1 MINVIIP
8 AYNCRTTL
16 GRTLSSLA
24 AQTDPNFEVI
34 VVDDCSTE
42 DIKSIVD
49 DYCDK
54 LSIVYIRNERNL
66 GCGMSRQVG
75 IDNATQK
82 FITFLDSDDMFMPYT
97 IETFNSIIEANPDIE
112 YLHSYFYE
120 QIVIDNNPAIYLWK
134 DNYTACHGKL
144 YNVELIKKYGIRNS
158 PEIILGTD
166 GLAKN
171 MLLATYDMTKW
182 YLSAYDMDSTFDLD
196 WNGEILEYYDY
207 DMPESP
213 YNNRYSNLLS
223 YIWDNYWDDYVKR
236 YIELRKSVLSYSS
249 IIEEFEKYIG
259 VYGEDVYI
267 QDTAIYTDIPSVT
280 SNTLKSLQNFV
291 RDRLECLDSEYG
303 VVI

>member
-8 AYNCRTTL
+8 AYNCYSTL
-16 GRTLSSLA
+16 GRTLSSLV
-24 AQTDPNFEVI
+24 AQTDTNFEVI

-49 DYCDK
+49 DYTNK
-54 LSIVYIRNERNL
+54 LNIIYIRNEQNL

-97 IETFNSIIEANPDIE
+97 VETFNSIIEANPDTE

-158 PEIILGTD
+158 PLVKWADDSFFNSMCSELMNMSIINVPTVLWTNN
-166 GLAKN
+166 KN
-171 MLLATYDMTKW
+171 SIMRRQDVERDASVKEDFLNAMLL
-182 YLSAYDMDSTFDLD
+182 SAEF
-196 WNGEILEYYDY
+196 
-207 DMPESP
+207 
-213 YNNRYSNLLS
+213 
-223 YIWDNYWDDYVKR
+223 
-236 YIELRKSVLSYSS
+236 VLKQKGH
-249 IIEEFEKYIG
+249 I
-259 VYGEDVYI
+259 DH
-267 QDTAIYTDIPSVT
+267 
-280 SNTLKSLQNFV
+280 LQNT
-291 RDRLECLDSEYG
+291 
-303 VVI
+303 I

>member
-8 AYNCRTTL
+8 AYNCYSTL
-16 GRTLSSLA
+16 GRTLSSLV

-42 DIKSIVD
+42 DLKSIVD
-49 DYCDK
+49 DYRDK
-54 LSIVYIRNERNL
+54 LSIIYIRNEQNL

-97 IETFNSIIEANPDIE
+97 VETFNSIIEANPDTE

-158 PEIILGTD
+158 PLVKWADDSFFNSMCSELM
-166 GLAKN
+166 N
-171 MLLATYDMTKW
+171 M
-182 YLSAYDMDSTFDLD
+182 
-196 WNGEILEYYDY
+196 
-207 DMPESP
+207 
-213 YNNRYSNLLS
+213 
-223 YIWDNYWDDYVKR
+223 
-236 YIELRKSVLSYSS
+236 S
-249 IIEEFEKYIG
+249 IISVPT
-259 VYGEDVYI
+259 VYGLITKILSCEDRI
-267 QDTAIYTDIPSVT
+267 
-280 SNTLKSLQNFV
+280 
-291 RDRLECLDSEYG
+291 
-303 VVI
+303 

>member
-16 GRTLSSLA
+16 GRTFSSLV
-24 AQTDPNFEVI
+24 AQTDLNFEVI
-34 VVDDCSTE
+34 IVDDCSTE

-54 LSIVYIRNERNL
+54 LNIVYIRNEQNL

-97 IETFNSIIEANPDIE
+97 IETFNSIIEANPDTE

-144 YNVELIKKYGIRNS
+144 YNAELIKKYGIRNS
-158 PEIILGTD
+158 PLVKWADDSFFNSMCSELMNMSIINVPTVLWTNN
-166 GLAKN
+166 KN
-171 MLLATYDMTKW
+171 SIMRRQDVERDASVKEDFLNAMLL
-182 YLSAYDMDSTFDLD
+182 SAEFVLKQKGHIDHLQNTIEGIIRRMSLD
-196 WNGEILEYYDY
+196 
-207 DMPESP
+207 
-213 YNNRYSNLLS
+213 
-223 YIWDNYWDDYVKR
+223 
-236 YIELRKSVLSYSS
+236 
-249 IIEEFEKYIG
+249 EK
-259 VYGEDVYI
+259 E
-267 QDTAIYTDIPSVT
+267 TEKL
-280 SNTLKSLQNFV
+280 NTLLTYIRRK
-291 RDRLECLDSEYG
+291 
-303 VVI
+303 

>member
-8 AYNCRTTL
+8 AYNCYSTL
-16 GRTLSSLA
+16 GRTLSSLV

-42 DIKSIVD
+42 DLKSIVD
-49 DYCDK
+49 DYRDK
-54 LSIVYIRNERNL
+54 LSIIYIRNEQNL

-97 IETFNSIIEANPDIE
+97 VETFNSIIEANPDTE

-158 PEIILGTD
+158 PLVKWADDSFFNSMCSELMNMSIISVPTVLWTNN
-166 GLAKN
+166 KN
-171 MLLATYDMTKW
+171 SIMRRQDIERDASVKEDFLNAMLL
-182 YLSAYDMDSTFDLD
+182 SAEF
-196 WNGEILEYYDY
+196 
-207 DMPESP
+207 
-213 YNNRYSNLLS
+213 
-223 YIWDNYWDDYVKR
+223 
-236 YIELRKSVLSYSS
+236 VLKQKGH
-249 IIEEFEKYIG
+249 I
-259 VYGEDVYI
+259 DHLQNTI
-267 QDTAIYTDIPSVT
+267 QDIIKRMSLNEKETEKL
-280 SNTLKSLQNFV
+280 NTLLTYIRRK
-291 RDRLECLDSEYG
+291 
-303 VVI
+303 

>member
-16 GRTLSSLA
+16 DRTLSSLI

-49 DYCDK
+49 DYTNK
-54 LSIVYIRNERNL
+54 LNIIYIRNEQNL

-97 IETFNSIIEANPDIE
+97 IETFNSIIEANPDTE

-158 PEIILGTD
+158 PLVKWADDSFFNSMCSELMNMSIINVPTVLWTNN
-166 GLAKN
+166 KN
-171 MLLATYDMTKW
+171 SIMRRQDTERDAAVKEDFLNAMV
-182 YLSAYDMDSTFDLD
+182 LSAEFVLKQKGHIDHLQNTIEGIIKRMYLD
-196 WNGEILEYYDY
+196 
-207 DMPESP
+207 
-213 YNNRYSNLLS
+213 
-223 YIWDNYWDDYVKR
+223 
-236 YIELRKSVLSYSS
+236 
-249 IIEEFEKYIG
+249 EK
-259 VYGEDVYI
+259 E
-267 QDTAIYTDIPSVT
+267 TEKL
-280 SNTLKSLQNFV
+280 NTLLTYIRRK
-291 RDRLECLDSEYG
+291 
-303 VVI
+303 

>member
-16 GRTLSSLA
+16 DRTLSSLI

-49 DYCDK
+49 DYTNK
-54 LSIVYIRNERNL
+54 LNIIYIRNEQNL

-82 FITFLDSDDMFMPYT
+82 FITFLDSDDMFMPYA
-97 IETFNSIIEANPDIE
+97 IETFNSIIEANPDTE

-158 PEIILGTD
+158 PLVKWADDSFFNSMCSELMNMSIINVPTVLWTNN
-166 GLAKN
+166 KN
-171 MLLATYDMTKW
+171 SIMRRQDVERDASVKEDFLNAMLL
-182 YLSAYDMDSTFDLD
+182 SAEFVLKQKCHIDHLQNTIEGIIKRMSLD
-196 WNGEILEYYDY
+196 
-207 DMPESP
+207 
-213 YNNRYSNLLS
+213 
-223 YIWDNYWDDYVKR
+223 
-236 YIELRKSVLSYSS
+236 
-249 IIEEFEKYIG
+249 EK
-259 VYGEDVYI
+259 E
-267 QDTAIYTDIPSVT
+267 TEKL
-280 SNTLKSLQNFV
+280 NTLLTYIRRK
-291 RDRLECLDSEYG
+291 
-303 VVI
+303 

>member
-16 GRTLSSLA
+16 GRTFSSLV

-97 IETFNSIIEANPDIE
+97 IETFNSIIKANPDTE

-158 PEIILGTD
+158 PLVKWADDSFFNSMCSELMNMSIINVPTVLWTNN
-166 GLAKN
+166 KN
-171 MLLATYDMTKW
+171 SIMRRQDIERDASVKEDFLNAMLL
-182 YLSAYDMDSTFDLD
+182 SAEFVLKQKGHIDHLQNT
-196 WNGEILEYYDY
+196 
-207 DMPESP
+207 
-213 YNNRYSNLLS
+213 
-223 YIWDNYWDDYVKR
+223 
-236 YIELRKSVLSYSS
+236 IED
-249 IIEEFEKYIG
+249 IIKQMSLNEK
-259 VYGEDVYI
+259 E
-267 QDTAIYTDIPSVT
+267 TEKL
-280 SNTLKSLQNFV
+280 NTLLTYI
-291 RDRLECLDSEYG
+291 RREL
-303 VVI
+303 

>member
-8 AYNCRTTL
+8 AYNCYSTL
-16 GRTLSSLA
+16 GRTLSSLV

-42 DIKSIVD
+42 DLKSIVD
-49 DYCDK
+49 DYRDK
-54 LSIVYIRNERNL
+54 LSIIYIRNEQNL

-97 IETFNSIIEANPDIE
+97 VETFNSIIEANPDTE

-158 PEIILGTD
+158 PLVKWADDSFFNSMCSELMNMSIINVPTVLWTNN
-166 GLAKN
+166 KN
-171 MLLATYDMTKW
+171 SIMRRQDAERDASVKEDFLNAMLL
-182 YLSAYDMDSTFDLD
+182 SAEF
-196 WNGEILEYYDY
+196 
-207 DMPESP
+207 
-213 YNNRYSNLLS
+213 
-223 YIWDNYWDDYVKR
+223 
-236 YIELRKSVLSYSS
+236 VLKQKGH
-249 IIEEFEKYIG
+249 I
-259 VYGEDVYI
+259 DHLQNTI
-267 QDTAIYTDIPSVT
+267 QDIIKRMSLNEKETEKL
-280 SNTLKSLQNFV
+280 NTLLTYIRRK
-291 RDRLECLDSEYG
+291 
-303 VVI
+303 

>member
-16 GRTLSSLA
+16 DRTLSSLI

-49 DYCDK
+49 DYTNK
-54 LSIVYIRNERNL
+54 LNIIYIRNEQNL

-82 FITFLDSDDMFMPYT
+82 FITFLDSDDMLMPYT
-97 IETFNSIIEANPDIE
+97 IETFNSIIEANPDTE

-158 PEIILGTD
+158 PLVKWADDSFFNSMCSELMNMSIINVPTVLWTNN
-166 GLAKN
+166 KN
-171 MLLATYDMTKW
+171 SIMRRQDVERDASVKEDFLNAMLL
-182 YLSAYDMDSTFDLD
+182 SAEFVLKQKGHIDHLQNTIEGIIKRMSLD
-196 WNGEILEYYDY
+196 
-207 DMPESP
+207 
-213 YNNRYSNLLS
+213 
-223 YIWDNYWDDYVKR
+223 
-236 YIELRKSVLSYSS
+236 
-249 IIEEFEKYIG
+249 EK
-259 VYGEDVYI
+259 E
-267 QDTAIYTDIPSVT
+267 TEKL
-280 SNTLKSLQNFV
+280 NTLLTYIRRK
-291 RDRLECLDSEYG
+291 
-303 VVI
+303 